1 MGKSPG
7 KWIKTVF
14 FGKKS
19 SKSNV
24 AKDVTS
30 GRKISSVAR
39 APSSDLVE
47 NPPSVLETAL
57 QTANTNSGL
66 PECETEVTRAPSSE
80 VKLLSGVQ
88 GVDGQGTIAIGSAD
102 ADELNRQHQAATK
115 AQAAFRGYL
124 ARRAFWALKGIIRL
138 QALVRGHLVRRQAV
152 ATLQCMHSIVKFQ
165 ALVRG
170 RIVRISDVGREV
182 HDKFGEPMGKPLDM
196 LRVNTFL
203 GTLKESSNPF
213 VRKLLS
219 SSPIAMPLSLQYDL
233 GEPNSAWN
241 WLERWSSSSFWVPLA
256 RPNKS
261 IDAKPKRKQAG
272 MQFDE
277 VEAVRPKRSVRK
289 ISGMNGDSSK
299 LHSSEYEKPK
309 RIPRKPLSHQ
319 PESVQ
324 EPQNE
329 LEKVKRNLRKISSTA
344 LVPVDAPE
352 TVTEKLTNPKKS
364 HGSPKHDA
372 SEQVADPS
380 LEKPSDSKITDS
392 SVALPIQPVE
402 EAPQVS
408 LAVDKPVDVLCDNL
422 SAVELHPL
430 ENNEKIEN
438 SLKVDEDQNYKE
450 DQTSKESQKRRRR
463 KSNPVKA
470 EYPESVSQNS
480 PTLPS
485 YMQATES
492 AKAKLRAQESQRFGD
507 EEAENGFTRRHS
519 LPASTNVKLGTPSPR
534 VQKPL
539 QANGKGGSKS
549 NRSLTSSRDD
559 KLLQSGWR
567 R

>member
-7 KWIKTVF
+7 KWIKTVL

-19 SKSNV
+19 SKSNA

-47 NPPSVLETAL
+47 NPSAVLETAM
-57 QTANTNSGL
+57 QTTNPNGGL
-66 PECETEVTRAPSSE
+66 PERATEVTRAPTSE
-80 VKLLSGVQ
+80 VTLLSGVQ
-88 GVDGQGTIAIGSAD
+88 GADDQGTMPLSSAD
-102 ADELNRQHQAATK
+102 TDELNRQHQAATK

-152 ATLQCMHSIVKFQ
+152 ATLQCMHAIVKFQ

-170 RIVRISDVGREV
+170 RAVRLSDVGREV
-182 HDKFGEPMGKPLDM
+182 QYKFGEPVGKPLDM
-196 LRVNTFL
+196 LRANTFP

-219 SSPIAMPLSLQYDL
+219 SSPTAMPLSLQYDL
-233 GEPNSAWN
+233 GEPNSAWK

-256 RPNKS
+256 RPNKI

-272 MQFDE
+272 MQSDE

-309 RIPRKPLSHQ
+309 RNPRKSLGHQ

-329 LEKVKRNLRKISSTA
+329 LEKVKRNLRKISATA
-344 LVPVDAPE
+344 LVPTDTPE
-352 TVTEKLTNPKKS
+352 TVIEKPINPKKT

-372 SEQVADPS
+372 SEQVADLS
-380 LEKPSDSKITDS
+380 SEKPSDIKVSDS
-392 SVALPIQPVE
+392 SVALPTQPVA
-402 EAPQVS
+402 EAPSES
-408 LAVDKPVDVLCDNL
+408 LALDKPVDVVCDNL
-422 SAVELHPL
+422 SAVELQPL
-430 ENNEKIEN
+430 ENNEKVEN
-438 SLKVDEDQNYKE
+438 SLKVDEDQTYKE
-450 DQTSKESQKRRRR
+450 DQSSKESQKRRRR

-492 AKAKLRAQESQRFGD
+492 AKAKLRAQEAQRFGD

-519 LPASTNVKLGTPSPR
+519 LPASTNVKLSTPSPR
-534 VQKPL
+534 MQKPL
-539 QANGKGGSKS
+539 QANGKTASKS

>member
-39 APSSDLVE
+39 APASDLVE
-47 NPPSVLETAL
+47 NPPAVLETAL
-57 QTANTNSGL
+57 QTTNTNNGL
-66 PECETEVTRAPSSE
+66 PECETEVTRAPTSE
-80 VKLLSGVQ
+80 VTLLSGVQ
-88 GVDGQGTIAIGSAD
+88 GADSQGTMPISSVD

-152 ATLQCMHSIVKFQ
+152 ATLQCMHAIVKFQ

-170 RIVRISDVGREV
+170 RIVRLSDVGREV
-182 HDKFGEPMGKPLDM
+182 HDKFGQTMGQPLDM
-196 LRVNTFL
+196 LRANTFL

-219 SSPIAMPLSLQYDL
+219 SSPTAMPLSLQYDL

-241 WLERWSSSSFWVPLA
+241 WLERWSSSSFCVPLA
-256 RPNKS
+256 RPIKS
-261 IDAKPKRKQAG
+261 VDAKSKRKQAG
-272 MQFDE
+272 MQSDE
-277 VEAVRPKRSVRK
+277 GEAVRPKRSVRK
-289 ISGMNGDSSK
+289 IAGMNGDSSK
-299 LHSSEYEKPK
+299 LHSSESEKPK
-309 RIPRKPLSHQ
+309 RNPRKPLSHQ
-319 PESVQ
+319 PDLVQ

-344 LVPVDAPE
+344 LVPADTPE
-352 TVTEKLTNPKKS
+352 TVTEKPTNPKKPQ
-364 HGSPKHDA
+364 GSPKHDF
-372 SEQVADPS
+372 SEQVADRSP
-380 LEKPSDSKITDS
+380 EKPSDS
-392 SVALPIQPVE
+392 SVALPVQPVE
-402 EAPQVS
+402 GTPPES
-408 LAVDKPVDVLCDNL
+408 LAVDKPVDVPCDNL
-422 SAVELHPL
+422 SSVELHPL
-430 ENNEKIEN
+430 ENNDKVEN
-438 SLKVDEDQNYKE
+438 GLKVDEDQNYKE

-463 KSNPVKA
+463 KSTPVKA

-519 LPASTNVKLGTPSPR
+519 LPASTNVKLSTPSPR
-534 VQKPL
+534 MQKPL